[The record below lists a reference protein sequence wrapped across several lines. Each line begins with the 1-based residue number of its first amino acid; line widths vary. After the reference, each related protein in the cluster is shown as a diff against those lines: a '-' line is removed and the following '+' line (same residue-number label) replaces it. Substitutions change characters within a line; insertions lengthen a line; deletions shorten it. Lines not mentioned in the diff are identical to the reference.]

1 MIEEKTDRKL
11 LDDSCLERMMA
22 VEMEISCAQDCSLAL
37 TTYFQFKKRI
47 ESIFTFPFS
56 SKFCSLLLNRNS
68 KP

>member
-37 TTYFQFKKRI
+37 TTYFQF
-47 ESIFTFPFS
+47 
-56 SKFCSLLLNRNS
+56 
-68 KP
+68 